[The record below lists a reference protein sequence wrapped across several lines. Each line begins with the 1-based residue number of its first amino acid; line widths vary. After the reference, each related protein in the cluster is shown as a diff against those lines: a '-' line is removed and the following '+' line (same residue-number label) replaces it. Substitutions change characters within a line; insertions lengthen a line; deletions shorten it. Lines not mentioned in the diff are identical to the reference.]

1 MTEPIVTNNWIS
13 KMTKFSRDFEIQGK
27 KYTWEQLDDT
37 VYMYLEEEMT
47 ELKEA
52 LRARDLVEILDGAGD
67 VAFIALNVIYKL
79 GRLRGLSHGNAKAL
93 IGKVMNE
100 ISDSNLTKMTED
112 GKVLRDEDTGKVL
125 KPEGY
130 RKPDLEGLV

>member
-1 MTEPIVTNNWIS
+1 MPEPVITNNWIF
-13 KMTKFSRDFEIQGK
+13 KGTKFARDFEIQDK
-27 KYTWEQLDDT
+27 EYTWEQLDDT
-37 VYMYLEEEMT
+37 VYMYLEEEMI

-79 GRLRGLSHGNAKAL
+79 GRLKGLSHGNAREL
-93 IGKVMNE
+93 ISKVMNQ
-100 ISDSNLTKMTED
+100 ISDSNLTKMLPD
-112 GKVLRDEDTGKVL
+112 GTVLRDKDTGKVL

-130 RKPDLEGLV
+130 RKPNLEGLV